1 MAGGQMLD
9 LQAEG
14 RAEAGDSLSLDEVR
28 QMQGMKTGALIRFA
42 ACAGGIHAMGSDS
55 LMAALDSYARDL
67 GLAFQ
72 IADDC
77 LDYDSTAEAL
87 GKPAGQ
93 DAARGKGSFVTLMGL
108 EAARAAA
115 TGLIDDA
122 TAALAPWGMAALP
135 LQQIARFAIERR
147 T

>member
-1 MAGGQMLD
+1 
-9 LQAEG
+9 
-14 RAEAGDSLSLDEVR
+14 
-28 QMQGMKTGALIRFA
+28 MKTGALIRFA
-42 ACAGGIHAMGSDS
+42 ACAGGIHAKAGHS

-77 LDYDSTAEAL
+77 LDHDSTAEAL

-93 DAARGKGSFVTLMGL
+93 DVARGKGSFVTLMGL

-122 TAALAPWGMAALP
+122 TAALAPWGAAALP